1 MQLRGRPAH
10 ATGGLGLH
18 FRGDLGYTSGKRVAR
33 AAGGMVMDQE
43 KIRVLVVDD
52 EPSIREFLQL
62 GLEYEGFLVSLAEDG
77 SSALRR
83 VHEWKPHV
91 VILDI
96 MMPRLDGLEVCRALR
111 QDPNLIVIFLSAK
124 DQVEDRIR
132 GLDLGADDYLVK
144 PFSFKELMARIR
156 LRLRRLRPVQET
168 EKLRVGELSMDVAG
182 HQVWL
187 AGQPINLSAREFD
200 LLRVLMLHPGQV
212 LSKQTLLDR
221 VWGYDYFGDDNVVE
235 VYIRYLREKLGDRDH
250 NLIQTVRGAGYRLEG

>member
-1 MQLRGRPAH
+1 MGPPG
-10 ATGGLGLH
+10 TFPGGLGLH
-18 FRGDLGYTSGKRVAR
+18 FRGDLGYTSGTRVAR
-33 AAGGMVMDQE
+33 AAGGMVVDQQ
-43 KIRVLVVDD
+43 KIRILVVDD

-83 VHEWKPHV
+83 VHEWKPQV

-111 QDPNLIVIFLSAK
+111 RDPNLIVIFLSAK

-144 PFSFKELMARIR
+144 PFSFKELVARIR
-156 LRLRRLRPVQET
+156 LRLRRLRPVQEM
-168 EKLRVGELSMDVAG
+168 EKLQVADLSMDVAG

-187 AGQPINLSAREFD
+187 AGQPISLSAREFD